1 MTEIEDLGIKNVRID
16 ERLIHGQVA
25 TMWTNQLR
33 ATRIMVVDD
42 QVVKDE
48 ITKMA
53 LKTAVPSG
61 THLSILT
68 ANGAARRILAGQYQD
83 QRVFLI
89 VKQPSTLRQLVD
101 LDVPLALVN
110 VGNMSTKPGTKQV
123 RQSVAVSTQ
132 DIEDF
137 KYMAERGVKFIAQ
150 MVPSANAED
159 FMKFLP

>member
-1 MTEIEDLGIKNVRID
+1 MGAIEDLGIKNVRID

-42 QVVKDE
+42 AVVKDD

-68 ANGAARRILAGQYQD
+68 AAGAARRILAGQYKD

-89 VKQPSTLRQLVD
+89 VKKPATLRQLVD
-101 LDVPLALVN
+101 LDVPLTLVN
-110 VGNMSTKPGTKQV
+110 VGNMSTKKDTQQV
-123 RQSVAVSTQ
+123 RQSVAVSAQ

-137 KYMAERGVKFIAQ
+137 KYVTAKGVKFIAQ